1 MFSYF
6 MLRTEQQ
13 LFCYLYGGAL
23 ALSLQLLFSPSFPGN
38 GFILVSLPVALFWAG
53 LALYTRHID
62 QMRKPDVSP
71 LVSIR
76 DGIQVVAMLPRHE
89 KARLE
94 WKILQDDEVYRRQMH
109 ALLNLMQRVISRGF
123 LYAPAVILA
132 GAGVLVWGGS
142 AGRCPAGDRPAEYV
156 PRRAYA
162 SDRLH
167 PSLCADDFLHI
178 GPDS

>member
-6 MLRTEQQ
+6 ILRTEQQ

-23 ALSLQLLFSPSFPGN
+23 ALVLKLLYPPLSSWTGP
-38 GFILVSLPVALFWAG
+38 ILVILPVSLFWGG
-53 LALYTRHID
+53 LALYTRHTD

-94 WKILQDDEVYRRQMH
+94 WNILQDDEVYRRQMH

-123 LYAPAVILA
+123 LYVPAVILA
-132 GAGVLVWGGS
+132 GAGVIVWGIPQDGVRLVNALRDMS
-142 AGRCPAGDRPAEYV
+142 PGELMHQSSWMM
-156 PRRAYA
+156 RR
-162 SDRLH
+162 
-167 PSLCADDFLHI
+167 I
-178 GPDS
+178 